1 VCWAEDA
8 WEASECCLGE
18 SGTCDPT
25 SAFHAGRTR
34 PRIDDHSDKHTHH
47 HEYNV
52 HWFICIKINQ
62 FCRLLCNIL
71 PAVGNL
77 GDIWKQGLEI
87 TVHCHFSLFSL
98 YKYIYLL
105 TYCGSRKKWAPNI
118 LHWPVQTCPILNKIK
133 HAVAQK
139 YLSYC
144 CLISYNSIIPLNR
157 LSIFTNCFHR
167 FQLLTWLAYYT
178 RHMSLRSRMTSFSR

>member
-1 VCWAEDA
+1 MLSR
-8 WEASECCLGE
+8 WERNMWSNIGIPRWTNAS
-18 SGTCDPT
+18 TNRRPFWQTHT
-25 SAFHAGRTR
+25 SSWVQR
-34 PRIDDHSDKHTHH
+34 PLVYLHK
-47 HEYNV
+47 
-52 HWFICIKINQ
+52 NQ
-62 FCRLLCNIL
+62 SVL
-71 PAVGNL
+71 PATV
-77 GDIWKQGLEI
+77 QHI
-87 TVHCHFSLFSL
+87 TSCGQFRRHLKTGPRNCSALSLFFVFTVQ
-98 YKYIYLL
+98 IYLL
-105 TYCGSRKKWAPNI
+105 TYILWVQKKWAPNI

-167 FQLLTWLAYYT
+167 FQLPTWLAYYT